1 MSCDHTNTEKHIDM
15 KAEEFYALVAKM
27 RHAQKEYF
35 DMKAEEF
42 HALEAKMRH
51 AQKEYFKT
59 RSRDWLT
66 KSKQL
71 ERAVDNEIQQ
81 TKETTNQTSLF

>member
-1 MSCDHTNTEKHIDM
+1 M

-35 DMKAEEF
+35 
-42 HALEAKMRH
+42 
-51 AQKEYFKT
+51 KT

-66 KSKQL
+66 ESKQL
-71 ERAVDNEIQQ
+71 EKQVDDEIKRAKEGASQ
-81 TKETTNQTSLF
+81 TALF

>member
-35 DMKAEEF
+35 
-42 HALEAKMRH
+42 
-51 AQKEYFKT
+51 KT

-66 KSKQL
+66 ESKQL
-71 ERAVDNEIQQ
+71 EKQVDDEIKRAKEGASQ
-81 TKETTNQTSLF
+81 TALF

>member
-27 RHAQKEYF
+27 RHAQKG
-35 DMKAEEF
+35 
-42 HALEAKMRH
+42 
-51 AQKEYFKT
+51 YFKT

-66 KSKQL
+66 ESKQL
-71 ERAVDNEIQQ
+71 EKQVDDEIKRAKEGASQ
-81 TKETTNQTSLF
+81 TALF